1 MTENLVSAMEPSAE
15 SDVDSLKAGP
25 AGTTH
30 IVAMVVAAA
39 APIATA
45 IVLIPLG
52 MLLGNGV
59 GFPGTIIL
67 VALILALFA
76 VGFVQIQPFIKNA
89 GAFYAYISAGLG
101 RPAGVASA
109 FVLSVSYAALGAS
122 VVGGFS
128 FYGQTLLQKYFN
140 LDIPWLVVAI
150 IGVIAATAL
159 AVGGIEV
166 SARIL
171 FIILALELL
180 ALIVLDVSILIH
192 NGIPSFTLQVFDPAN
207 IFSGAVG
214 VAAIYGFSMFLG
226 FETTAVYAE
235 EVKNPRR
242 SVPRATFIIL
252 ALVGVFYS
260 FAGWAMVAAVGSE
273 NLIDTVGQNPGEFVF
288 TLSDQFV
295 GPFWTDLIGVLTTLS
310 LFAGILAFQNATA
323 RYFFALARDGMAPSR
338 LGHTRHNA
346 GTPIVALIIVGVI
359 FVGLSIVYSVAGL
372 DPLLEMGTSLVGV
385 GTIGLVVIMAIASIS
400 IAIFFIRKRNIGVTT
415 VLAPLVSAVLLGYC
429 AAAGVQNYDALTGVQ
444 TWWINNLAW
453 LLIPVAVIGFTYTL
467 WVRSKDKERYEA
479 IGRTRI

>member
-1 MTENLVSAMEPSAE
+1 MTENLVTEIEPPNESA
-15 SDVDSLKAGP
+15 VGSLKAGP

-52 MLLGNGV
+52 MLLGNGI
-59 GFPGTIIL
+59 GFPGAIVM
-67 VALILALFA
+67 VALVLALFA
-76 VGFVQIQPFIKNA
+76 VGFVKIQPFIKNT

-101 RPAGVASA
+101 RPAGLASA
-109 FVLSVSYAALGAS
+109 YVLSVSYAALGAS
-122 VVGGFS
+122 VLGGFG
-128 FYGQTLLQKYFN
+128 FYGHTLLQKYFN
-140 LDIPWLVVAI
+140 LNIPWLVLAI
-150 IGVIAATAL
+150 IAVVVATTL

-180 ALIVLDVSILIH
+180 ALVVLDASILIQ
-192 NGIPSFTLQVFDPAN
+192 NGIPSFTFQVFNPDN

-235 EVKNPRR
+235 EVTNPRR

-252 ALVGVFYS
+252 ALVGVFYA
-260 FAGWAMVAAVGSE
+260 FASWSMVAGTGSAK
-273 NLIDTVGQNPGEFVF
+273 LLDTVGQNPGEFVF
-288 TLSDQFV
+288 TLSDRFV
-295 GPFWTDLIGVLTTLS
+295 GPAWTDLIGVLITLS

-323 RYFFALARDGMAPSR
+323 RYFFALGRDGMAPSR

-346 GTPIVALIIVGVI
+346 GTPIVALIVVGVV
-359 FVGLSIVYSVAGL
+359 FVGLSVVYSVAGL

-385 GTIGLVVIMAIASIS
+385 GTIGLVVVMSIASLS
-400 IAIFFIRKRNIGVTT
+400 IGIFFIRKRTVGVAT
-415 VLAPLVSAVLLGYC
+415 VLAPLVSAVMLGFC
-429 AAAGVQNYDALTGVQ
+429 AAAGVQNYGALTGAQ

-453 LLIPVAVIGFTYTL
+453 LLIPVAVIGLAYSF

>member
-1 MTENLVSAMEPSAE
+1 MTENIVTDIEPPTEPA
-15 SDVDSLKAGP
+15 VGSLKAGP

-59 GFPGTIIL
+59 GFPGTIVL

-76 VGFVQIQPFIKNA
+76 VGFVRIQPFIKNA
-89 GAFYAYISAGLG
+89 GAFYAYISAGIG
-101 RPAGVASA
+101 RPAGLASA
-109 FVLSVSYAALGAS
+109 YVLSISYASLGAS
-122 VVGGFS
+122 IVGAFG

-140 LDIPWLVVAI
+140 LNIPWLVVAI
-150 IGVIAATAL
+150 IGVAIATAL

-171 FIILALELL
+171 FVILALELL
-180 ALIVLDVSILIH
+180 ALVVLDASILLH
-192 NGIPSFTLQVFDPAN
+192 NGIPSFTIQVFNPVN

-235 EVKNPRR
+235 EVRNPRR

-260 FAGWAMVAAVGSE
+260 FASWSMVAAVGSDR
-273 NLIDTVGQNPGEFVF
+273 LLDTIGQNPGEFVF
-288 TLSDQFV
+288 ALSDQFV
-295 GPFWTDLIGVLTTLS
+295 GPAWTDLIGVLTTLS
-310 LFAGILAFQNATA
+310 LFAGVLAFQNAGA
-323 RYFFALARDGMAPSR
+323 RYLFALARDGMAPSK
-338 LGHTRHNA
+338 LSHTRHNA
-346 GTPIVALIIVGVI
+346 GTPIVALLVVGTV

-372 DPLLEMGTSLVGV
+372 DPLLEMSTSLVGV
-385 GTIGLVVIMAIASIS
+385 GTIGLVVVMSIASLS
-400 IAIFFIRKRNIGVTT
+400 IGIFFIRRRTFGVAT
-415 VLAPLVSAVLLGYC
+415 VLAPLLAAVLLGYC
-429 AAAGVQNYDALTGVQ
+429 AVAGIQNYSALTGVQ

-453 LLIPVAVIGFTYTL
+453 LLIPVAVFGFAYTF
-467 WVRSKDKERYEA
+467 WVRSKDRERYEA
-479 IGRTRI
+479 IGRTRV